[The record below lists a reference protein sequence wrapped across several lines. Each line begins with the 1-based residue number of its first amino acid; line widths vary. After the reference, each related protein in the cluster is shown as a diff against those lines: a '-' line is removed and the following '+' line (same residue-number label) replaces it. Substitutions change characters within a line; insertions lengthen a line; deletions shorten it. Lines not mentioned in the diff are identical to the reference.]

1 MRLDHD
7 FTVPVPADQAWRTLL
22 DVPRV
27 APCMPGATLTDSD
40 GDRFAGT
47 VKVKLGPITLSYRG
61 SGHFVDRDEAAR
73 RVVIEAHGRESRG
86 SGTAAATV
94 TAVLE
99 PDAATT
105 RVHVSTDLHVTGRP
119 AQFGRGMISDVS
131 GRLVDQFAACLA
143 QQLTGEPARTGAA
156 SVATEAGIEP
166 GAPGT
171 AAAMGTST
179 RPVSPG
185 APDASVRPVS
195 PGAPVAARRP
205 VSPGVPGAA
214 AEVGVAPELF
224 EAAGGV
230 ATEPG
235 AAAESQPIDLLEV
248 TGVRALLREQAP
260 TVVLVAAV
268 AVVAWLLGR
277 RSARR

>member
-7 FTVPVPADQAWRTLL
+7 FTVPVPADEAWRVLL

-61 SGHFVDRDEAAR
+61 TGHFVDRDESTR

-99 PDAATT
+99 PVGDTT
-105 RVHVSTDLHVTGRP
+105 RVRVSTDLHVTGRP
-119 AQFGRGMISDVS
+119 AQFGRGMIADVS
-131 GRLVDQFAACLA
+131 GKLVDQFAACLA
-143 QQLTGEPARTGAA
+143 QELTGGGAEAVGARAPTQAAVGAPAQAGMDAQAPGAA
-156 SVATEAGIEP
+156 AGSPPP
-166 GAPGT
+166 GAGQ
-171 AAAMGTST
+171 
-179 RPVSPG
+179 PVSP
-185 APDASVRPVS
+185 
-195 PGAPVAARRP
+195 AA
-205 VSPGVPGAA
+205 PGAA
-214 AEVGVAPELF
+214 AEVGVAPEP
-224 EAAGGV
+224 V
-230 ATEPG
+230 ATAPG
-235 AAAESQPIDLLEV
+235 PAPTQPTATTGRAAEPIDLLEV
-248 TGVRALLREQAP
+248 TGLRALLREHAP
-260 TVVLVAAV
+260 TVALLTAV
-268 AVVAWLLGR
+268 AVVAWVLGR